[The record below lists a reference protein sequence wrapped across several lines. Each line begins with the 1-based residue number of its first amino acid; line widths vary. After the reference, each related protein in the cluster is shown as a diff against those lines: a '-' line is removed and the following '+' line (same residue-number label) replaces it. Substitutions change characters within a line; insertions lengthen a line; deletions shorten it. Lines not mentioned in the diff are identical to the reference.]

1 VADLAAVEARLRSIL
16 DPYRDR
22 LELGTIYNR
31 EILRRPGG
39 HGHDW
44 FAGVVVNKN
53 YVSFYLM
60 PMYKDPAVLEGLSP
74 GLLKRKQGEVC
85 FNFSTVDDELIG
97 ELTDLTERSF
107 EAYMRESPLAV
118 DR

>member
-1 VADLAAVEARLRSIL
+1 VADHAAIEARLRSIL

-22 LELGTIYNR
+22 LEPGTIYNR

-53 YVSFYLM
+53 YASFYLM
-60 PMYKDPAVLEGLSP
+60 PMYKNPRLTDDLSP
-74 GLLKRKQGEVC
+74 GLQKRKQGEVC
-85 FNFSTVDDELIG
+85 FNFATVDDELMG
-97 ELTDLTERSF
+97 ELTALTERSF
-107 EAYMRESPLAV
+107 EAYMSDGTSPD

>member
-1 VADLAAVEARLRSIL
+1 MADHAAVEARLESIL

-31 EILRRPGG
+31 EVLRRPGG
-39 HGHDW
+39 QGHDW

-60 PMYKDPAVLEGLSP
+60 PMYKNPRLIDGLSAI
-74 GLLKRKQGEVC
+74 LRKRKQGEVC
-85 FNFSTVDDELIG
+85 FNFSAVDDELIG
-97 ELTDLTERSF
+97 ELAALTERSF
-107 EAYMRESPLAV
+107 EVYMRDSPSA
-118 DR
+118 DNG